1 MNPTRTESLIG
12 VPMGTVDFD
21 HEVAY
26 PTKTGRRWGLDHAF
40 RGDYTVDVSDA
51 IQPLAIDELGKTTA
65 WVRVYRADRPGS
77 GFVQLW
83 GLGATLDRL
92 PAVRAAAE
100 YGLLRRADSSRGQDQ
115 RGQSRLNSRSWQCR
129 VPGIQTTLTPLI
141 HTSDQ

>member
-1 MNPTRTESLIG
+1 
-12 VPMGTVDFD
+12 MGTVDFD

-26 PTKTGRRWGLDHAF
+26 PTEAGHRWGLNRGF
-40 RGDYTVDVSDA
+40 RGDYTLPVSSA

-92 PAVRAAAE
+92 PVVRAVAE
-100 YGLLRRADSSRGQDQ
+100 YGLLRKADISMG
-115 RGQSRLNSRSWQCR
+115 
-129 VPGIQTTLTPLI
+129 
-141 HTSDQ
+141 H